1 MRPVLVLGVSVVLA
15 ACGADP
21 APVPADRSPVRD
33 SVTGPTFPDAALL
46 DSGQR
51 AAVAGTDGWNYQQSV
66 AADIDGDGQV
76 ERVVIMARVEVIR
89 GRPVWDDGQQ
99 WQVYVEEADGSRT
112 TVYARRLQLGMLSVR
127 LDAQPSGQ
135 PHRIVMLEQLPD
147 RLSVYEVQYRSP
159 TGITALVMYQ
169 RSLDATGEIASP
181 VLP

>member
-1 MRPVLVLGVSVVLA
+1 MPGVFVILA
-15 ACGADP
+15 ACGADRT
-21 APVPADRSPVRD
+21 PVPTDRSTVPD
-33 SVTGPTFPDAALL
+33 SVAAPAFPSAALL
-46 DSGQR
+46 DSGQL
-51 AAVAGTDGWNYQQSV
+51 AGVAGADGWNYQQSV

-76 ERVVIMARVEVIR
+76 ERVVIMARVELMR

-112 TVYARRLQLGMLSVR
+112 TVYACRLQLGMLSMR

-147 RLSVYEVQYRSP
+147 RLSVFEVHYRSP
-159 TGITALVMYQ
+159 TDITALVMYQ